1 MERKYF
7 ELAKQAYN
15 RKDTVE
21 NGVTYTSDEKNSA
34 LRDAFKELVPDGRDR
49 YNSFRRN
56 KIEIFE
62 LVEENVDEILPKRV
76 DDAYGGFVEYQMLD
90 QGQKPK
96 FKTKKGKRG
105 LLNFITKVGLGGV
118 IERTRLDIDYI
129 NMTMEAFGG
138 SVYVE
143 FERFLDGVVD
153 WADLVNA
160 IIDGIM
166 EKINLQ
172 IQATLIASFTGLS
185 ANMKVQANAFVPSQ
199 MGQLITNVQSY
210 GDNVVIFC
218 TPTFAG
224 TIEETPGFITDMDK
238 TERREFGRI
247 GKFRGA
253 SVIVLPNAFA
263 DDTNTSKVL
272 SDQYAIVIATNETKI
287 VKVAFE
293 GNTHMKDVENSDDSM
308 EFKASKKFG
317 VTIVYSNQYTMYR
330 NTSL

>member
-34 LRDAFKELVPDGRDR
+34 LRDAFKELVPDGKNR
-49 YNSFRRN
+49 YKSFRQN

-62 LVEENVDEILPKRV
+62 LIEENVDEILPKRV
-76 DDAYGGFVEYQMLD
+76 DDAYGGFVEYQILD

-118 IERTRLDIDYI
+118 IERTRLDVDYI
-129 NMTMEAFGG
+129 NMTMEAYGG
-138 SVYVE
+138 AVYVE

-153 WADLVNA
+153 WTDLVNA

-172 IQATLIASFTGLS
+172 IQTTLIASFTGLA

-253 SVIVLPNAFA
+253 SVVVLPNAFA

-293 GNTHMKDVENSDDSM
+293 GQTIVREIENSDDSM
-308 EFKASKKFG
+308 EFKAMKKFG
-317 VTIVYSNQYTMYR
+317 VTIVYSNYYSMFR

>member
-7 ELAKQAYN
+7 ELAKATYN
-15 RKDTVE
+15 REDSVVD
-21 NGVTYTSDEKNSA
+21 GVTYTSAERNEA
-34 LRDAFKELVPDGRDR
+34 LRNAFKELVPDGKNR
-49 YNSFRRN
+49 YKSFRNN
-56 KIEIFE
+56 KNEIFE
-62 LVEENVDEILPKRV
+62 LIEENVDEILPKRV
-76 DDAYGGFVEYQMLD
+76 DDAYGGFVEYQILD

-118 IERTRLDIDYI
+118 IERTRLDVDYI

-138 SVYVE
+138 AVYVE

-153 WADLVNA
+153 WTDLINA
-160 IIDGIM
+160 IVDGIM

-172 IQATLIASFTGLS
+172 IQTTLIASFTGLS

-224 TIEETPGFITDMDK
+224 TIEETPGFISDMDK

-253 SVIVLPNAFA
+253 SVVVLPNAFA
-263 DDTNTSKVL
+263 DDGNTTKVL
-272 SDQYAIVIATNETKI
+272 SDQYAIIVATNESKI

-293 GNTHMKDVENSDDSM
+293 GDTIVKETENSDDSI
-308 EFKASKKFG
+308 EFKSYKKFG
-317 VTIVYSNQYTMYR
+317 LTIVYSNFYCMFR

>member
-34 LRDAFKELVPDGRDR
+34 LRDAFKELVPDGKNR
-49 YNSFRRN
+49 YKSFRHN
-56 KIEIFE
+56 KLEIFE
-62 LVEENVDEILPKRV
+62 LIEENVDEILPKRV
-76 DDAYGGFVEYQMLD
+76 DDAYGGFVEYQILD

-118 IERTRLDIDYI
+118 IERTRLDVDYI
-129 NMTMEAFGG
+129 NMTMEAYGG

-143 FERFLDGVVD
+143 FERFLDSVVD
-153 WADLVNA
+153 WTDLVNA

-172 IQATLIASFTGLS
+172 IQATLIASFTGLT

-253 SVIVLPNAFA
+253 SVVVLPNAFA
-263 DDTNTSKVL
+263 DDANLSKVL
-272 SDQYAIVIATNETKI
+272 NDQYAFVIVTNESKI
-287 VKVAFE
+287 IKVAFE
-293 GNTHMKDVENSDDSM
+293 GQTIVKEIENSDDSI
-308 EFKASKKFG
+308 EFKAMKKFG
-317 VTIVYSNQYTMYR
+317 MTIVYSNMYCSYR

>member
-34 LRDAFKELVPDGRDR
+34 LRDAFKELVPDGKNR
-49 YNSFRRN
+49 YSSFRHN
-56 KIEIFE
+56 KLEIFE
-62 LVEENVDEILPKRV
+62 LIEENVDEILPKRV
-76 DDAYGGFVEYQMLD
+76 DDAYGGFVEYQILD

-118 IERTRLDIDYI
+118 IERTRLDVDYI
-129 NMTMEAFGG
+129 NMTMEAYGG

-143 FERFLDGVVD
+143 FERFLDGIVD
-153 WADLVNA
+153 WTDLVNA

-172 IQATLIASFTGLS
+172 IQATLIASFTGLT
-185 ANMKVQANAFVPSQ
+185 ANMKIQANAFVPSQ

-253 SVIVLPNAFA
+253 SVVVLPNAFA
-263 DDTNTSKVL
+263 DDANLSKVL
-272 SDQYAIVIATNETKI
+272 NDQYAFVIVTNEAKI
-287 VKVAFE
+287 IKVAFE
-293 GNTHMKDVENSDDSM
+293 GQTIVKEIENSDDSI
-308 EFKASKKFG
+308 EFKAMKKFG
-317 VTIVYSNQYTMYR
+317 MTIVYSNMYCSYR

>member
-34 LRDAFKELVPDGRDR
+34 LRDAFKELVPDGDNR
-49 YNSFRRN
+49 YKSFRRN

-76 DDAYGGFVEYQMLD
+76 DDAYGGFVEYQILD

-118 IERTRLDIDYI
+118 IERTRLDVDYI
-129 NMTMEAFGG
+129 NMTMEAYGG
-138 SVYVE
+138 AVYVE

-153 WADLVNA
+153 WTDLINA

-172 IQATLIASFTGLS
+172 IQATLIASFTGLTS
-185 ANMKVQANAFVPSQ
+185 NMKVQANAFVPSQ

-272 SDQYAIVIATNETKI
+272 SDQYAFVIVTNESKI

-293 GNTHMKDVENSDDSM
+293 GETIVRETENSDMSIDFESY
-308 EFKASKKFG
+308 KKFG
-317 VTIVYSNQYTMYR
+317 LTIVYSNMFCAYR